1 MFFLP
6 CALAALVTAVVLA
19 NMAMLKQMSTDIA
32 AVRSDM
38 GEVRAEMAEG
48 FSAVRAEMA
57 EGFSAVRTEM
67 AAGFSAVRAEMAEG
81 FSAVRT
87 EMAEGFGA
95 QANFERAR
103 IALAQNISCKYFPS
117 GCADVPP

>member
-1 MFFLP
+1 MFPLP

-38 GEVRAEMAEG
+38 GE
-48 FSAVRAEMA
+48 VRAEMA

>member
-1 MFFLP
+1 MFSLP
-6 CALAALVTAVVLA
+6 YALAALVTAVVLA

-38 GEVRAEMAEG
+38 GE
-48 FSAVRAEMA
+48 
-57 EGFSAVRTEM
+57 
-67 AAGFSAVRAEMAEG
+67 VRAEMAEG